1 MFEKCIK
8 FLFFKN
14 QCRYNVYI
22 YPAKDDHFQCK
33 DGHCIPLPYIVDETF
48 YGINQ
53 KGVNR
58 SKLTDIT
65 FVCSLLSL
73 SDIANDSWCQKLK
86 PLQSARGLFQ
96 SSDNEFE
103 TFLHQTRACLMNR
116 FDSVPRDIE
125 YKRIGY
131 NCNTQQTC
139 PQIPRVKTETFVH
152 FVIWHYTGELKVRS
166 TSIYFNVSAFV
177 V

>member
-1 MFEKCIK
+1 MKGVLNFYFSKPSVGITFTFTLRK
-8 FLFFKN
+8 MTIFSA
-14 QCRYNVYI
+14 RTYTVY
-22 YPAKDDHFQCK
+22 HFTILWMK
-33 DGHCIPLPYIVDETF
+33 PSTVS
-48 YGINQ
+48 INQ